1 MKTDHQL
8 QRDVMD
14 ELEWVPDVDGAQI
27 GVTAKGGV
35 VTISGFVENY
45 AQKMAAEHAAAGVLG
60 VQALA
65 EELKVRFASDPK
77 TSDAEI
83 AGRILDMFSWNVIVP
98 HDKIAVKVENNWVTL
113 SGTVEWN
120 YQKQAAH
127 IAAGHIGGVLG
138 ISDLIAVRNTPS
150 TADIRERI
158 LAAFKRSSAGDGKG
172 IRVTAERGTVTL
184 GGNVNGSH
192 ERMLAERAAWSAP
205 GVFSVED
212 NIVVNYWW

>member
-14 ELEWVPDVDGAQI
+14 ELEWVPDVDAAQI
-27 GVTAKGGV
+27 GITAKGGV
-35 VTISGFVENY
+35 VTISGSVENY
-45 AQKMAAEHAAAGVLG
+45 AQKMAAEHAVAGVLG

-65 EELKVRFASDPK
+65 QELKVRFASDPK

-83 AGRILDMFSWNVIVP
+83 AGRILDVLSWNVTVP
-98 HDKIAVKVENNWVTL
+98 HEKIAVKVENNWVTI

-127 IAAGHIGGVLG
+127 AAAGHIGGVLG
-138 ISDLIAVRNTPS
+138 VTDLITVRNTPS

-158 LAAFKRSSAGDGKG
+158 LAAFKRSSAADATG
-172 IRVTAERGTVTL
+172 IRVTAESGTVTL
-184 GGNVNGSH
+184 GGNVHGSH
-192 ERMLAERAAWSAP
+192 ERMLAERAAWGAP
-205 GVFSVED
+205 GVFYVED
-212 NIVVNYWW
+212 NIVVN

>member
-14 ELEWVPDVDGAQI
+14 ELEWVPDVDAAQI

-83 AGRILDMFSWNVIVP
+83 AGRILDMFSWNVSVP

-205 GVFSVED
+205 GVFCVED